1 MDLASVYTH
10 FDIPLFSLQV
20 SAGII
25 LMTLPISALA
35 GYSAG
40 KKRRKKAQD
49 SDADS
54 EMSQDDTTI
63 SAILA
68 LLGLLL
74 AFSFG
79 NSLSHS
85 QEVKTS
91 ITNEAAALGTAF
103 LRTDYLQEPH
113 RTELREAIYAY
124 AKTRILHSEHA
135 INSVATAQ
143 KFLQKSLE
151 AQAKLWPLT
160 LEATQD
166 PMPPATKSLVVTAM
180 NDALDAHLYR
190 VQQLANPLSD
200 INKLMMLSA
209 AIVAIFL
216 LGNRAGMKGRH
227 LTWRIH
233 VFSFFLFFVMITIL
247 DTQRGNEGIIR
258 VDDTTLR
265 ATIIDMKLALSSEA
279 DQ

>member
-10 FDIPLFSLQV
+10 FEVPFFS
-20 SAGII
+20 
-25 LMTLPISALA
+25 LPISAAIILITLPIA
-35 GYSAG
+35 AIIGYSAG
-40 KKRRKKAQD
+40 KARRQRAFA
-49 SDADS
+49 SDVES
-54 EMSQDDTTI
+54 EMAQDDTTL

-85 QEVKTS
+85 QDIKSS

-103 LRTDYLQEPH
+103 LRTDYIEEPK
-113 RTELREAIYAY
+113 RTELREALLAY
-124 AKTRILHSEHA
+124 TETRLVPGDRVIDSQAKARAFMEKT
-135 INSVATAQ
+135 
-143 KFLQKSLE
+143 LE

-166 PMPPATKSLVVTAM
+166 PMPPATKSLLVTAM

-190 VQQLANPLSD
+190 VQQMSNPISD
-200 INKLMMLSA
+200 VTKLMMLA
-209 AIVAIFL
+209 AALVALFL
-216 LGNRAGMKGRH
+216 LGNRAGLKGRH
-227 LTWRIH
+227 LTWRVY
-233 VFSFFLFFVMITIL
+233 VFSVFLFFVMITIL

-265 ATIIDMKLALSSEA
+265 ATLLDMQLALSP
-279 DQ
+279 QTQQ